1 MLDALRK
8 QLIVLYCILLL
19 YIFQRLC
26 RGGLASFFCVIFYKK
41 GGVKGDNWTFEIKI
55 SFERPL
61 ADSQQQ
67 Y

>member
-8 QLIVLYCILLL
+8 QLIVYTTTTISKALS
-19 YIFQRLC
+19 
-26 RGGLASFFCVIFYKK
+26 RGSSAFFCVIFLQKF
-41 GGVKGDNWTFEIKI
+41 GVKGDNWTFEIKI